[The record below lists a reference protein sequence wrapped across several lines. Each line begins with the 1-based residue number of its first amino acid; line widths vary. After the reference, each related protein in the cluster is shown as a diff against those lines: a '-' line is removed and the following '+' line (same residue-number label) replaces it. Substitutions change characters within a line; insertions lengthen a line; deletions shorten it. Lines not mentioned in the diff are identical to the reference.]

1 MSWKYNWDDKIEMSL
16 VGTGSDTW
24 VAFGFTSFAGMKN
37 SDIYY
42 CINSTSSNSSTLS
55 VASAFAPSES
65 KIF

>member
-1 MSWKYNWDDKIEMSL
+1 MSL

-55 VASAFAPSES
+55 VASAFSPSES